1 MRDYLTIGP
10 VPCDEPCIQLGRP
23 HYSTISRL
31 ECNAYRKAV
40 IEAYGLPPGESTLS
54 IKGFQ
59 HDFGTY
65 HELVVNYDPNNEEEC
80 AYALKVESGLETWP
94 EDIYR
99 QLVQDVKDAL
109 NLQYEE
115 VIDT

>member
-1 MRDYLTIGP
+1 MRDYLTIGR
-10 VPCDEPCIQLGRP
+10 VPCDEPYIQLGRP
-23 HYSTISRL
+23 HYSTMSRL
-31 ECNAYRKAV
+31 ECNAYRKA
-40 IEAYGLPPGESTLS
+40 IIKAYGPPQGESTLS

-59 HDFGTY
+59 HNFGTY

-109 NLQYEE
+109 DLQYEE